1 MGTLDQGSGV
11 WPMKARHM
19 KSSYTIKNTTDL
31 PVMLPFAPS
40 GGTGWSARDVV
51 RYSSQPQFV
60 WAMIAVLGFWLFVD
74 SAAAQVQGDPNQTVF
89 ETLLKWTPLMFFG
102 APGEFG
108 GFILNI
114 AVSFIAMALGTFLG
128 LWLGI
133 GQVSKNAHIRRVSWG
148 ITQLF
153 RNSPWLVLL
162 FMIML
167 LVPFSV
173 TIAGVQINIPGWVK
187 ATIALSLPIMA
198 NVSEILRG
206 AIASIPTGQ
215 WESAE
220 SLAFSRT
227 QTLWQIILPQCVKR
241 MIPPWMNWYCILT
254 MSTPLVSIL
263 GINDGMTLTQDA
275 LAAEGRSEF
284 LIPMYLWLMSWFF
297 IYSYPIAQLTQRLE
311 RRFAVNN

>member
-1 MGTLDQGSGV
+1 
-11 WPMKARHM
+11 M
-19 KSSYTIKNTTDL
+19 KSSFELRNTTDL
-31 PVMLPFAPS
+31 PVMLPFTPAG
-40 GGTGWSARDVV
+40 GGTWNTGDVV
-51 RYSSQPQFV
+51 RFSFRPQFA
-60 WAMIAVLGFWLFVD
+60 WALFVVLSCWLFVD
-74 SAAAQVQGDPNQTVF
+74 AAYAQVQGDPEQTILQ
-89 ETLLKWTPLMFFG
+89 TLIKWTPLMLFG

-133 GQVSKNAHIRRVSWG
+133 GQVSPNKLIRRTSWA

-162 FMIML
+162 FYFML
-167 LVPFSV
+167 LLPFTV
-173 TIAGVQINIPGWVK
+173 EIAGTQYDIPGWTK
-187 ATIALSLPIMA
+187 ATFALSLPIMA
-198 NVSEILRG
+198 NVSEIVRG

-220 SLAFSRT
+220 SLAFTRT
-227 QTLWQIILPQCVKR
+227 QTMWQIILPQCVKR

-254 MSTPLVSIL
+254 MSTPLISIL
-263 GINDGMTLTQDA
+263 GVSDGMTLTQDA

-297 IYSYPIAQLTQRLE
+297 IYSYPIAQWTRRLE